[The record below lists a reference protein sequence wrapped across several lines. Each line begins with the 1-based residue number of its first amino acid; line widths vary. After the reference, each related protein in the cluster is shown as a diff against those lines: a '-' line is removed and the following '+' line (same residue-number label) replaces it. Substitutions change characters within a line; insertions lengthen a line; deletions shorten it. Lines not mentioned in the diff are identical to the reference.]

1 MKRFELFNLVEAN
14 DGIYETR
21 KYRYCIR
28 YREQETG
35 YIAEL
40 VRMEKNNLDTT
51 WVLNPDNWEIVYT
64 VVRM

>member
-14 DGIYETR
+14 EGIYETR

-40 VRMEKNNLDTT
+40 VRMEKK
-51 WVLNPDNWEIVYT
+51 
-64 VVRM
+64 